1 MKKTRKILLTVL
13 SVLTVASVSLGAA
26 SCELIGLLPLPNSST
41 PQTTDN
47 EFRQVYAMYVTY
59 AEEQGITPL
68 SYEAWLMSVRGEKGD
83 KGEQGEQGPAGED
96 GKDGV
101 DGEDGQDGLTPYVG
115 ENGNWWI
122 GDIDTGIQA
131 TGDKGDKGDKGE
143 QGEQGPQG
151 EKGDKGDQG
160 EQGPAGAD
168 GEDGKDG
175 ADGKSAYQIWLDA
188 GHEGTEDDF
197 LAWLKGATGE
207 KGDQGDKGDKG
218 DQGVGI
224 EKVEYDADGN
234 LVITFT
240 DGTTQTVVMPEP
252 ETHVHT
258 FGDWTQYSDPDA
270 ANQVLFRV
278 CLTCSQIEWK
288 LSSHT
293 AHNWTVVTTP
303 PTCQA
308 QGYDTKTCSICGKVE
323 VENYTDIIDHAWATE
338 YTFDNSFHWY
348 ECNTCDEIKDKAE
361 HTPDESG
368 ECSVCKAL
376 VGATEGVVYDVFDGG
391 AYAGVIGYE
400 GTATRVRIADTYNGL
415 PVKTI
420 YDQAFNNNDK
430 ITSVIIPDNVTSIG
444 SRAFDD
450 CDSLTSVVI
459 GDSVTSIGERAFS
472 FCDSLTSVEIPDSV
486 TSIGDYA
493 FNSCS
498 SLTFNEYGNCQYLGN
513 EENPY
518 HALIQAK
525 TENYSAYT
533 IHEDTKV
540 IADYAFSGCTR
551 MSSIVIPDSVTSIGN
566 GAFSFCDSLTSVE
579 IPDSVTSIGG
589 GAFCGCSNLT
599 SVEIPDSVT
608 SIGYEA
614 FVGCSSLTSVYYKG
628 TASEWSA
635 ISIGWSNSS
644 LTNATKYY
652 YSETEPTEEGNYWHY
667 VDGVPTK
674 W

>member
-1 MKKTRKILLTVL
+1 MKKTRKVLLTVL
-13 SVLTVASVSLGAA
+13 SVLTIAAVSLGAA
-26 SCELIGLLPLPNSST
+26 SCVSDKESS
-41 PQTTDN
+41 PSQNTDN

-68 SYEAWLMSVRGEKGD
+68 SYEAWLMSIRGEKGD
-83 KGEQGEQGPAGED
+83 KGDQGEQGPAGED

-131 TGDKGDKGDKGE
+131 TGDKGD
-143 QGEQGPQG
+143 
-151 EKGDKGDQG
+151 QG

-175 ADGKSAYQIWLDA
+175 ADGADGKSAYQIWLEA
-188 GHEGTEDDF
+188 GHEGSEADF

-207 KGDQGDKGDKG
+207 KGDKGDQG

-234 LVITFT
+234 LLITFT

-258 FGDWTQYSDPDA
+258 FGDWTQYSEPDA
-270 ANQVLFRV
+270 ANQVFFRV

-288 LSSHT
+288 LGSHT

-323 VENYTDIIDHAWATE
+323 VGNYTDIVNHAWATE
-338 YTFDNSFHWY
+338 YDFDNSFHWY
-348 ECNTCDEIKDKAE
+348 ECNACDEIKDKAE

-376 VGATEGVVYDVFDGG
+376 VGATEGVVYDVSTDGT
-391 AYAGVIGYE
+391 YVEVIGYE
-400 GTATRVRIADTYNGL
+400 GTATRVRIADTYNDL

-420 YDQAFNNNDK
+420 YEEAFYNNDK
-430 ITSVIIPDNVTSIG
+430 ITAVIIPDSVTSIG
-444 SRAFDD
+444 RYAFRYCNSLTSVEIPDSVTLIGSSAFSGCSSLTSVVLPD
-450 CDSLTSVVI
+450 SVTSIGDWAFSYCSSLTSVVI
-459 GDSVTSIGERAFS
+459 GDSVTSIG
-472 FCDSLTSVEIPDSV
+472 D
-486 TSIGDYA
+486 
-493 FNSCS
+493 
-498 SLTFNEYGNCQYLGN
+498 
-513 EENPY
+513 
-518 HALIQAK
+518 
-525 TENYSAYT
+525 
-533 IHEDTKV
+533 
-540 IADYAFSGCTR
+540 
-551 MSSIVIPDSVTSIGN
+551 
-566 GAFSFCDSLTSVE
+566 GAF
-579 IPDSVTSIGG
+579 
-589 GAFCGCSNLT
+589 A
-599 SVEIPDSVT
+599 
-608 SIGYEA
+608 Y
-614 FVGCSSLTSVYYKG
+614 CSSLTSVYYKG
-628 TASEWSA
+628 TASEWSS
-635 ISIGWSNSS
+635 ISINSTENS
-644 LTNATKYY
+644 YLTDATRYY
-652 YSETEPTEEGNYWHY
+652 YSETNPTSSGRYWHY
-667 VDGVPTK
+667 VYGKVTV

>member
-1 MKKTRKILLTVL
+1 MKKTRKILLSVL
-13 SVLTVASVSLGAA
+13 SVLTVAAVSLGAA
-26 SCELIGLLPLPNSST
+26 SCELLEMLGQPVPPIDIPTVDNSSSDSSSS
-41 PQTTDN
+41 QTTDN
-47 EFRQVYAMYVTY
+47 EFRQVYAMYVVY
-59 AEEQGITPL
+59 AKEQGTTPL
-68 SYEAWLMSVRGEKGD
+68 SYEEWLKSIR
-83 KGEQGEQGPAGED
+83 
-96 GKDGV
+96 
-101 DGEDGQDGLTPYVG
+101 
-115 ENGNWWI
+115 
-122 GDIDTGIQA
+122 
-131 TGDKGDKGDKGE
+131 GDKGDKGDK
-143 QGEQGPQG
+143 GEQGPQG

-160 EQGPAGAD
+160 EQG
-168 GEDGKDG
+168 EDGKDG
-175 ADGKSAYQIWLDA
+175 QDGKD
-188 GHEGTEDDF
+188 
-197 LAWLKGATGE
+197 
-207 KGDQGDKGDKG
+207 
-218 DQGVGI
+218 GVGI

-258 FGDWTQYSDPDA
+258 FGKWTAFTTDDTPCD
-270 ANQVLFRV
+270 NRLFFRV
-278 CLTCSQIEWK
+278 CSDCKSIEWK
-288 LSSHT
+288 QGEYTDHD
-293 AHNWTVVTTP
+293 WTVVTTP

-323 VENYTDIIDHAWATE
+323 VENYTDIVDHAWATE

-348 ECNTCDEIKDKAE
+348 ECNTCNEIKDKAE

-368 ECSVCKAL
+368 ECTVCKAL

-498 SLTFNEYGNCQYLGN
+498 SLTFHEYGNCQYLGN

-566 GAFSFCDSLTSVE
+566 GAFYECSSLTSV
-579 IPDSVTSIGG
+579 
-589 GAFCGCSNLT
+589 A
-599 SVEIPDSVT
+599 IPDSVT
-608 SIGYEA
+608 SIGYGA
-614 FVGCSSLTSVYYKG
+614 FEYCSSLTSVVIGNGVTSIGYGAFEYCSSLTSVVIGDSVTSIGYGAFYNCSSLTSVVIGDSVTSIGGYAFDGCSSLTSVYYKG

-635 ISIGWSNSS
+635 ISMGANNSS
-644 LTNATKYY
+644 LWNATRYY
-652 YSETEPTEEGNYWHY
+652 YSETEPTSAGRYWHY